1 MQFKVYLL
9 VLSQEELVRIKVL
22 RVGVFAFSSLH
33 HYVLFHEKPERVHFV
48 VLVLQGEL

>member
-1 MQFKVYLL
+1 MQLKVYLL

-33 HYVLFHEKPERVHFV
+33 HYLLFQEEPERVHFV
-48 VLVLQGEL
+48 VLVLQFEL